1 MAERWNQSTEI
12 GQHNLS
18 SSSWPS
24 SLPGDCN
31 GTAGE
36 WNCTGAAEDY
46 TTGNSYY
53 FYNGTAATANVTDWI
68 NSTRPEDNLIF
79 TSLTSAI
86 LGVLILAT
94 IVGNFT
100 ICTPL
105 LF

>member
-18 SSSWPS
+18 SSSSWPS
-24 SLPGDCN
+24 SLPVDCN

-36 WNCTGAAEDY
+36 WNCTATAEDY
-46 TTGNSYY
+46 TTGNYYY
-53 FYNGTAATANVTDWI
+53 FYNGTAVTANVTDWI

-100 ICTPL
+100 VHPL